1 MVRHT
6 VSLGLRINHIC
17 SLLENG
23 AEIPIIVYQTKDEM
37 NDFIETI
44 SLSAYL
50 CCIDIEA
57 LCGILMPLSYAGLSF
72 LNLLNIGR
80 Q

>member
-1 MVRHT
+1 
-6 VSLGLRINHIC
+6 
-17 SLLENG
+17 
-23 AEIPIIVYQTKDEM
+23 M
-37 NDFIETI
+37 NDFIQAI

-50 CCIDIEA
+50 CCIDIEP

-80 Q
+80 QQCGTLRSGNSAKMQSESKIGEFMEHFQ